1 MSTNR
6 VKFYVIRV
14 LSCFIL
20 FLCQLLL
27 FSCDPLQYGGALQM
41 LAILYTRHSPHCS
54 ILVLWNTVAIRLTV
68 CPVFI
73 TITAQPCL
81 SCQNDSGQNASPTAE
96 LFKHCWLCGQGLY
109 SWQNKGSR
117 LIFPAQVAS
126 SQTEGIKPSDYGRSH
141 NLFSVFTVTLCH
153 LLPPHPAHHNP
164 IRSSP
169 AFGIANLILPHPFI
183 FHLVS
188 LLPLNSHLHP

>member
-1 MSTNR
+1 MWSLTIWGSALDACHFIY
-6 VKFYVIRV
+6 KAQSS
-14 LSCFIL
+14 LQHSCVVE
-20 FLCQLLL
+20 
-27 FSCDPLQYGGALQM
+27 
-41 LAILYTRHSPHCS
+41 HSSYQANSVPSVHYHNCM
-54 ILVLWNTVAIRLTV
+54 
-68 CPVFI
+68 
-73 TITAQPCL
+73 

-188 LLPLNSHLHP
+188 LLPLNSHLHPWVPVAQTHACQGREKGAGSWELLCEG